1 MIDPNLPLE
10 TELRLDNLRRHLGE
24 LSREELEENLY
35 ETTRQMVRL
44 THLCKQ
50 LLNQF
55 NGNL

>member
-10 TELRLDNLRRHLGE
+10 TELRLDTMRRGLKDFT
-24 LSREELEENLY
+24 REELEENLY

-50 LLNQF
+50 LLNLF
-55 NGNL
+55 NGDL